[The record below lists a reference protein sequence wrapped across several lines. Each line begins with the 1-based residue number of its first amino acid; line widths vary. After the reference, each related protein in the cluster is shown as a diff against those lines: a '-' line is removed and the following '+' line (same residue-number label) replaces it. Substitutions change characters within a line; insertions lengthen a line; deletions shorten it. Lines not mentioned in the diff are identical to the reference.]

1 MVSSLIEKGRGAAS
15 PLTICASKS
24 SVQTLPSCINGMGFN
39 EQTQKEL
46 AFLQERLSRLTIMEQ
61 DILSAVMEIEKPE
74 TLKEIINLS
83 YHLSNYELLKDISD
97 SGRIAAEL
105 LFRDTKIEVPEATWP
120 MLDFERIRDRFFGT
134 HQGAYCPSGLVLKR
148 EGAEIT
154 EVYQKYFPDPGYDKD
169 GSFLIHLYQRS
180 GKQPLYYSFSLPAD
194 EEKLDMAKQ
203 TMGISDFSECK
214 MNQYG
219 GPLDQLKGYLPVLK
233 DVESL
238 NQFAKFLKDKNMA
251 NDSQSL
257 NVLMAILE
265 GECPR
270 NMEEVM
276 KVVSDLGRYQI
287 SEDMQ
292 SPEDY
297 ARFKLKHDGSVFAT
311 PICETYLDLRR
322 LGESLLKRDGAM
334 MTEHGLVTCDSWCCE
349 RPSDNAVVARLFGPL
364 AGTYEDEEE
373 YQSSFSAYNLAGYE
387 YDIRKAIED
396 DYIQEGPKGLA
407 QYLDNQLLKQRVISM
422 FPTVEV
428 YRYHLWGVL
437 EIKTWGELQP
447 EEWDYVKEQWTGQA
461 SDGWGEGFEQT
472 GIELGEGDT
481 LYVHFYTDG
490 MNIQTE
496 EDLKGIAEEQSGVQM
511 GGMT

>member
-1 MVSSLIEKGRGAAS
+1 M
-15 PLTICASKS
+15 
-24 SVQTLPSCINGMGFN
+24 
-39 EQTQKEL
+39 
-46 AFLQERLSRLTIMEQ
+46 
-61 DILSAVMEIEKPE
+61 
-74 TLKEIINLS
+74 
-83 YHLSNYELLKDISD
+83 
-97 SGRIAAEL
+97 
-105 LFRDTKIEVPEATWP
+105 
-120 MLDFERIRDRFFGT
+120 
-134 HQGAYCPSGLVLKR
+134 
-148 EGAEIT
+148 
-154 EVYQKYFPDPGYDKD
+154 
-169 GSFLIHLYQRS
+169 
-180 GKQPLYYSFSLPAD
+180 
-194 EEKLDMAKQ
+194 DMAKQ

-238 NQFAKFLKDKNMA
+238 NQFAQLLKEKNMA

-276 KVVSDLGRYQI
+276 KVVSDLGWYQI
-287 SEDMQ
+287 LDDMQ

-311 PICETYLDLRR
+311 PICESYLDLRG
-322 LGESLLKRDGAM
+322 LGEALLKRDGAM
-334 MTEHGLVTCDSWCCE
+334 MTEHGLVTSDSWCCE
-349 RPSDNAVVARLFGPL
+349 RPSDNAVVTRLFSPL

-373 YQSSFSAYNLAGYE
+373 YQSLFSAYNLAGYE
-387 YDIRKAIED
+387 YNIRKAIED
-396 DYIQEGPKGLA
+396 DYIQEGQKGLA
-407 QYLDNQLLKQRVISM
+407 QYLDNQLLKQRLISM

-472 GIELGEGDT
+472 GIEVGEGDT
-481 LYVHFYTDG
+481 LYVHFYADG

-496 EDLKGIAEEQSGVQM
+496 EELKGIVEEQSGVQM